1 MKKAL
6 ITGVTGQ
13 EGSYLAAQTHVTV
26 SFEEPEYKANSD
38 ALGPL
43 HVLEAI
49 RILGFEKKMR
59 SDQASASEL
68 YGLVQET
75 PQARSWAW
83 TSYHRE
89 KPSRKRV
96 FSITSRSSRSTRAI
110 SGQRRSRPCSAM
122 LRKREELGWSS
133 RISFEE
139 VIAEMVCEDLRSAER
154 DEMVKRHGYPAYS
167 YYE

>member
-89 KPSRKRV
+89 KPIIQVDPRY
-96 FSITSRSSRSTRAI
+96 F
-110 SGQRRSRPCSAM
+110 RPTEVET
-122 LRKREELGWSS
+122 LLGDASKA
-133 RISFEE
+133 RGARL
-139 VIAEMVCEDLRSAER
+139 VVEDLLRGSHRGDGLRGPPVGGAR
-154 DEMVKRHGYPAYS
+154 
-167 YYE
+167 